1 MKNTITIAGI
11 IFILIAIFFVY
22 KSTTNTET
30 EKNTI
35 QKPTAPQSTLTI
47 VAFGD
52 SLTAGYGVS
61 LGESYPTILE
71 QKLHEQN
78 ISAKVINMGVSGETT
93 DIALERLDFVNDQN
107 PDIILLGLGA
117 NDMLRSLPPENTKAN
132 LEKMIVYFKEKNR
145 KVVLLGM
152 KSTATNGSAYR
163 ASFDAI
169 YPDLAKKYSLP
180 IVPFFLD
187 GVVLR
192 ASFNTSDG
200 IHPNKLGYQKIV
212 SENILPVLLPAY
224 FFKIW

>member
-1 MKNTITIAGI
+1 MKNTITIVGI
-11 IFILIAIFFVY
+11 VLVLIAIFFVY
-22 KSTTNTET
+22 KSTTTTEV
-30 EKNTI
+30 ENNTI
-35 QKPTAPQSTLTI
+35 QKPTAPKTTLTI

-61 LGESYPTILE
+61 LAESYPTILE
-71 QKLHEQN
+71 QKLREEN

-117 NDMLRSLPPENTKAN
+117 NDMLRSLPPENAKAN

-152 KSTATNGSAYR
+152 KSTTTNGSAYR
-163 ASFDAI
+163 TSFDAI

-180 IVPFFLD
+180 LVPFFLD

-200 IHPNKLGYQKIV
+200 IHPNSLGYQKIV
-212 SENILPVLLPAY
+212 SENILPVLLPY
-224 FFKIW
+224 LKKISR